1 MIKVLVCDDQAV
13 VCDGLEMILDSDPEI
28 QVIAKAYDGDEAIAL
43 LEKSQPDLVLMDL
56 KMPGMN
62 GIQATRLIRQKYPFV
77 KVLVLTTYGDDEW
90 VFDAIRSGADGYL
103 LKGVQREELIR
114 AVKGT
119 LQGQTHVDPAVAG
132 KLFNSVAKS
141 PVSDHSTLTEQLSER
156 ELEILKR
163 IGRGLSNAEI
173 AEELYLTRGTVRNY
187 VSTIL
192 SKLGVEDRTQA
203 AILAIQY
210 GLVDKKP

>member
-28 QVIAKAYDGDEAIAL
+28 QVIAKAYDGDEAVAQ